1 MEVTFQTLFNAALGF
16 IMLII
21 GWLLRAAWGLIQDMQ
36 AEIKSNREKGSIE
49 VYNLSTKVSDEYVRK
64 DDLNNSMKRIED
76 MFKMIFEKL
85 DDKVD
90 K

>member
-49 VYNLSTKVSDEYVRK
+49 VYSLSTKVSDEYVRK

>member
-36 AEIKSNREKGSIE
+36 AEIKSNREKGSVE
-49 VYNLSTKVSDEYVRK
+49 VYKLSTKVSDEYVRK

>member
-1 MEVTFQTLFNAALGF
+1 VEVTFQALFNAALGF
-16 IMLII
+16 IMLIV
-21 GWLLRAAWGLIQDMQ
+21 GWLLRAVWGLITDMQ
-36 AEIKSNREKGSIE
+36 KEIKGNREKGSTE
-49 VYNLSTKVSDEYVRK
+49 VHTLSTKISDEYVRK

-76 MFKMIFEKL
+76 MFKMIFDKL

>member
-21 GWLLRAAWGLIQDMQ
+21 GWLLKAAWGLITSMQ
-36 AEIKSNREKGSIE
+36 TEIKSNREKGSVE

>member
-36 AEIKSNREKGSIE
+36 AEIKSNREKGSVE

>member
-16 IMLII
+16 IMLIV
-21 GWLLRAAWGLIQDMQ
+21 GWLLRAVWGLITDMQ
-36 AEIKSNREKGSIE
+36 NEIKGNREKGSTE
-49 VYNLSTKVSDEYVRK
+49 VHNLSTKVSDEYVRK

-76 MFKMIFEKL
+76 MFKMIFDKL

>member
-36 AEIKSNREKGSIE
+36 AEIKSNREKGSTE
-49 VYNLSTKVSDEYVRK
+49 VYSLSTKVSDEYVRK

>member
-21 GWLLRAAWGLIQDMQ
+21 GWLLRAAWSLIQDMQ
-36 AEIKSNREKGSIE
+36 TEIKSNREKGSTE

>member
-36 AEIKSNREKGSIE
+36 AEIKSNREKGSVEI
-49 VYNLSTKVSDEYVRK
+49 YNLSTKVSDEYVRK

>member
-21 GWLLRAAWGLIQDMQ
+21 GWLLKAAWGLITSMQ
-36 AEIKSNREKGSIE
+36 TEIKRNREKASAE
-49 VYNLSTKVSDEYVRK
+49 VYSLSTKVSDEYVRK

>member
-36 AEIKSNREKGSIE
+36 AEIKSNREKGSTE